1 MLFDLRGRG
10 RRRTV
15 QVIYVTLAL
24 LMGGGLV
31 LFGIG
36 GNTSG
41 GLVDA
46 INGGGGSSTSADKV
60 FEKRLKTY
68 EQRARANPGNAA
80 NWSNLARLHFQQA
93 GTGENFN
100 SSVGAYTAKGLG
112 ELRDASAA
120 WKRHLAVAGDK
131 PDPNAASLMA
141 QAYGQAGLKQYPD
154 AVKALEIFIDARKAT
169 PQLYGQL
176 AILAAA
182 AKQDRKSR
190 LAEDKAV
197 ALTPKKDRKTFKGQI
212 DLAKQQL
219 TATPSSTPATSTT
232 AERAAPGGRSSLPFA
247 AARPCSS
254 TGRAADS

>member
-1 MLFDLRGRG
+1 M
-10 RRRTV
+10 V

-36 GNTSG
+36 GDTSG
-41 GLVDA
+41 GLLDA
-46 INGGGGSSTSADKV
+46 INGGGSGSTSADKV
-60 FEKRLKTY
+60 FKQRLKAY
-68 EQRARANPGNAA
+68 EQRAKANPQRRRQ
-80 NWSNLARLHFQQA
+80 LEQPRARC
-93 GTGENFN
+93 T
-100 SSVGAYTAKGLG
+100 SSRPAPATTSTPRRARTPTKGLA

-131 PDPNAASLMA
+131 PDPNVASLMV

-154 AVKALEIFIDARKAT
+154 AVKALEVFIDARKAT

-182 AKQDRKSR
+182 AKQDRKSE

-197 ALTPKKDRKTFKGQI
+197 SLTPKKDRKDFKAQI
-212 DLAKQQL
+212 DLAKSQL
-219 TATPSSTPATSTT
+219 TATPTGTPTTS
-232 AERAAPGGRSSLPFA
+232 G
-247 AARPCSS
+247 
-254 TGRAADS
+254 

>member
-15 QVIYVTLAL
+15 QVIYITLAL

-46 INGGGGSSTSADKV
+46 INGGGSGSGSVDKV
-60 FEKRLKTY
+60 FKERLKTY
-68 EQRARANPGNAA
+68 EQRARANPRDAGNWA
-80 NWSNLARLHFQQA
+80 NLTKLHFQQA
-93 GTGENFN
+93 STGANF
-100 SSVGAYTAKGLG
+100 SQTAGAYTDGGLA
-112 ELRDASAA
+112 ELRQASSS
-120 WKRHLAVAGDK
+120 WKRYLALAGDK
-131 PDPNAASLMA
+131 PDPNTANLMA

-154 AVKALEIFIDARKAT
+154 AVKALEIFIDARPAT

-182 AKQDRKSR
+182 AKQDRKSQ

-197 ALTPKKDRKTFKGQI
+197 SLTPKAQRKDFKAQI
-212 DLAKQQL
+212 ELAKSQL
-219 TATPSSTPATSTT
+219 TATPSSTPSTATTPS
-232 AERAAPGGRSSLPFA
+232 G
-247 AARPCSS
+247 
-254 TGRAADS
+254 

>member
-1 MLFDLRGRG
+1 M
-10 RRRTV
+10 V
-15 QVIYVTLAL
+15 QVIYATLAL

-46 INGGGGSSTSADKV
+46 INGGGSGGGSADKV
-60 FEKRLKTY
+60 FEKRLKVY
-68 EQRARANPGNAA
+68 EQRATANPSDGA
-80 NWSNLARLHFQQA
+80 NWSDLARLHFQQA
-93 GTGENFN
+93 GSGVNFN
-100 SSVGAYTAKGLG
+100 STQGAYTAKGLG
-112 ELRDASAA
+112 ELRAASAA

-131 PDPNAASLMA
+131 PDSNVASLMA
-141 QAYGQAGLKQYPD
+141 QVYGQAGLKQYPD

-182 AKQDRKSR
+182 AKQDRKSQ

-197 ALTPKKDRKTFKGQI
+197 SLTPKKDRKNFQAQI

-219 TATPSSTPATSTT
+219 TATPSSTPGTS
-232 AERAAPGGRSSLPFA
+232 G
-247 AARPCSS
+247 
-254 TGRAADS
+254 

>member
-10 RRRTV
+10 RRRVV

-46 INGGGGSSTSADKV
+46 INGGGSGSTSADKV
-60 FEKRLKTY
+60 FKKRLKTY
-68 EQRARANPGNAA
+68 EQRAKANPRDAA

-93 GTGENFN
+93 GSGTNFN
-100 SSVGAYTAKGLG
+100 ATQGAYTEKGLA
-112 ELRDASAA
+112 ELRAASAA

-154 AVKALEIFIDARKAT
+154 AVKALEVFIDARKAT

-182 AKQDRKSR
+182 AKQDRKSQ

-197 ALTPKKDRKTFKGQI
+197 SLTPAKQRKDFKAQI
-212 DLAKQQL
+212 DLAKSQL
-219 TATPSSTPATSTT
+219 TATPSSTPSTT
-232 AERAAPGGRSSLPFA
+232 G
-247 AARPCSS
+247 
-254 TGRAADS
+254 

>member
-15 QVIYVTLAL
+15 QVIYITLAL

-46 INGGGGSSTSADKV
+46 INGGGSGSTSADKV

-68 EQRARANPGNAA
+68 EQRAKANPNDAA

-100 SSVGAYTAKGLG
+100 ATQGAYTEKGLA

-154 AVKALEIFIDARKAT
+154 AVKALEVFIDARKAT

-182 AKQDRKSR
+182 AKQDRKSQ
-190 LAEDKAV
+190 LSEDKAIS
-197 ALTPKKDRKTFKGQI
+197 LTPKKDRKDFKAQI

-219 TATPSSTPATSTT
+219 TATPTTTPSTS
-232 AERAAPGGRSSLPFA
+232 G
-247 AARPCSS
+247 
-254 TGRAADS
+254 

>member
-10 RRRTV
+10 RRRMV

-46 INGGGGSSTSADKV
+46 INGGGSGSTSADKV
-60 FEKRLKTY
+60 YKQRLKVY
-68 EQRARANPGNAA
+68 EQRAKANPNDAA
-80 NWSNLARLHFQQA
+80 NWSNLTRLHFQQA
-93 GTGENFN
+93 NTGDNFN
-100 SSVGAYTAKGLG
+100 ATQGAYTEKGLTQ
-112 ELRDASAA
+112 LRDASAA

-131 PDPNAASLMA
+131 PDPNVASLMA

-154 AVKALEIFIDARKAT
+154 AVKALEVFIDTRKAT

-182 AKQDRKSR
+182 AKQDRKST
-190 LAEDKAV
+190 LAEAKAV
-197 ALTPKKDRKTFKGQI
+197 ALTPKQQRKDFKAQI

-219 TATPSSTPATSTT
+219 TATPTSTPTTS
-232 AERAAPGGRSSLPFA
+232 G
-247 AARPCSS
+247 
-254 TGRAADS
+254 

>member
-46 INGGGGSSTSADKV
+46 INGGGGSSGADKV
-60 FEKRLKTY
+60 FQKRLKTY
-68 EQRARANPGNAA
+68 EQRAKADPNDAA

-93 GTGENFN
+93 GTGANFN
-100 SSVGAYTAKGLG
+100 STQGAYTEKGLV

-154 AVKALEIFIDARKAT
+154 AVKALEVFIDTRKAT

-176 AILAAA
+176 AILAGA
-182 AKQDRKSR
+182 AKQDRKSQ

-197 ALTPKKDRKTFKGQI
+197 SLTPKKDRKNFKAQI
-212 DLAKQQL
+212 DLAKSQL
-219 TATPSSTPATSTT
+219 TATPSSTPSTT
-232 AERAAPGGRSSLPFA
+232 G
-247 AARPCSS
+247 
-254 TGRAADS
+254 